1 MVMAECNWMLEGVI
15 TSSRCDSPQR
25 AVKDVRKICQLVEIC
40 DARGRNVQELGKV

>member
-1 MVMAECNWMLEGVI
+1 MVMGECNGVLEGVT

-25 AVKDVRKICQLVEIC
+25 AVKDVRKMCPLVEIC